1 VFRAHWWA
9 AVAAVTRQ
17 VGDLEVAED
26 AVQDAC
32 TAALAQWPAEGVPA
46 SPRGWL
52 IGTARHKALDR
63 LRRERRRADKE
74 AEAMREEAAPLPAT
88 GWAARTDDELALIF
102 TCCHPA
108 LDPAVR
114 VGLTLRSV
122 CGLTTAEIAAAFLVP
137 EPTMAQRLVR
147 AKRKIRQA
155 GIAFRVPRREDLP
168 ARLSAVLRVVYLVFT
183 EGHLAAGCDAL
194 IRGDLCDQAIRLAR
208 ALTMLLPGEP
218 EVTGLLAL
226 LLLTDARRGARL
238 SPAGDLV
245 LLAEQDRSRWD
256 RAMIDEGEALIEQA
270 LRLGR
275 PGAYQIQAAIAACHS
290 GAATAAD
297 TDWREIALLYGE
309 LIRYEPSPMVAA
321 NRAVAVAMSEGPAA
335 GLVILDTVGGDARL
349 ARWPQLHIARAELL
363 RRLGRRA
370 EAVAA
375 YEAAVALEPPAPE
388 RAYLARRMREW

>member
-1 VFRAHWWA
+1 
-9 AVAAVTRQ
+9 VTRQ

-32 TAALAQWPAEGVPA
+32 AAALAQWPAEGVPA
-46 SPRGWL
+46 NPPGWL

-74 AEAMREEAAPLPAT
+74 AAAMRAEAMPLPAT
-88 GWAARTDDELALIF
+88 GWAAGTDDELALIF

-108 LDPAVR
+108 LDPAAR
-114 VGLTLRSV
+114 IGLTLRSV
-122 CGLTTAEIAAAFLVP
+122 CGLTTAEIAAAFCVP

-155 GIAFRVPRREDLP
+155 GIAFRVPGREGLP

-183 EGHLAAGCDAL
+183 EGHLAAGGAAL

-208 ALTMLLPGEP
+208 ALTALLPREP
-218 EVTGLLAL
+218 EVAGLLAL

-245 LLAEQDRSRWD
+245 LLAEQDRGRWD
-256 RAMIDEGEALIEQA
+256 RAMIDEGEMLAEQA

-275 PGAYQIQAAIAACHS
+275 PGPYQIQAAIAACHS

-335 GLVILDTVGGDARL
+335 GLVILDTVSGDARL

-363 RRLGRRA
+363 RSLGRRA

-388 RAYLARRMREW
+388 RAYLARRMRDW